1 VGSRSKARKRALDV
15 LYAADVRGVA
25 ADEVLAQLEQERREA
40 RDAMNPYTAELVHG
54 VTLHRRRIDELLST
68 HSEGWPLDRM
78 PSVDRNL
85 LRIGVFEVL
94 WSVEVPDAVAV
105 AEAVELAAEISTDDS
120 PTFVNGV
127 LGRIVRLKPML
138 PEGAA
143 PTPEPDTAPEPEPT
157 SRSESSAADG

>member
-25 ADEVLAQLEQERREA
+25 AEEVLAQLEQERRDA

-54 VTLHRRRIDELLST
+54 VTRHRRRIDELLST

-94 WSVEVPDAVAV
+94 WSTEVPDAVAV
-105 AEAVELAAEISTDDS
+105 AEAVELAGEISTDDS

-138 PEGAA
+138 PEG
-143 PTPEPDTAPEPEPT
+143 
-157 SRSESSAADG
+157 SSAAGSEDGVAGP

>member
-15 LYAADVRGVA
+15 LYAAEVRGVA
-25 ADEVLAQLEQERREA
+25 AEEVLVQLEQERRAA
-40 RDAMNPYTAELVHG
+40 RDAMNPYTAQLVRG
-54 VTLHRRRIDELLST
+54 VSHHRLRIDELLST

-94 WSVEVPDAVAV
+94 WSDEVPDAVAV
-105 AEAVELAAEISTDDS
+105 AEAVELAGEISTDDS
-120 PTFVNGV
+120 PKFVNGV
-127 LGRIVRLKPML
+127 LGRIVQLKPML

-143 PTPEPDTAPEPEPT
+143 
-157 SRSESSAADG
+157 ESSKPDNAPNTFDE